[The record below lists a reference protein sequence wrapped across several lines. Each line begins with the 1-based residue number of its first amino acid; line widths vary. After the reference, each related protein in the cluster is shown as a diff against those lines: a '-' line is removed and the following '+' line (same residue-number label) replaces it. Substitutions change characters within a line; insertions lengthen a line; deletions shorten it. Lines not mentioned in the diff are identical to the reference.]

1 MKLSLVILMFILFS
15 CVEENST
22 ASINYEPDRRP
33 SFQDSASQIKGPEVG
48 VDTIKYDTINGIVLR
63 RLEQVKIYTGE
74 MRDYL
79 YVFNGV
85 YTYGLTSD
93 WQSVFP
99 IEASQFDS
107 SEAMN
112 ASTEVDTFG
121 LPVKNSANLS
131 LTDSI
136 SFEDDTNED
145 HLAIYQY
152 YGYFFNRQVLVFSKL
167 GLHKKIYYSVNLATN
182 QLDTLG
188 GKPIQFGD
196 YLLCADLELATDSQH
211 EISIINF
218 LEGHLHSS
226 HKFSLGFYFGIRPE
240 KVFMAEDSLLFVK
253 EMQKEKY
260 WKIAYRN
267 LE

>member
-15 CVEENST
+15 CVEESST

-33 SFQDSASQIKGPEVG
+33 SFQDSASQIKYSEVLL
-48 VDTIKYDTINGIVLR
+48 DTFKYDTINGIVLR
-63 RLEQVKIYTGE
+63 RLEQIEIYSGE
-74 MRDYL
+74 TRDYL
-79 YVFNGV
+79 YVFNKR
-85 YTYGLTSD
+85 YTYGLRPH
-93 WQSVFP
+93 WQAVFP
-99 IEASQFDS
+99 LEVAEFNSSNAMAASAD
-107 SEAMN
+107 
-112 ASTEVDTFG
+112 VDTLD
-121 LPVKNSANLS
+121 LPVKNSGNLF

-188 GKPIQFGD
+188 GEPIQFGD

-211 EISIINF
+211 EISIYNF
-218 LEGHLHSS
+218 LEGHLHSI

-240 KVFMAEDSLLFVK
+240 KVLLAEDSLLFVK